1 MQCSILGDVVRH
13 YFKYQI
19 STFNQPLLT
28 QNNTYGS
35 LTDFAVYREHSG
47 GDFRGMDAWGA
58 FATETG
64 YTSGYYTG
72 NYGNEYSTTLYLYM
86 STPKPTIIT
95 GYSLY
100 IPTVDS
106 AMHGGSVSK
115 TTFSASNDQQ
125 NWIKLNSTGGL
136 SQDTQLS
143 FSFNNSN
150 TYRYYRFTYKTVG
163 SGRRDYSA
171 VSSFRLIGNEKT
183 VIAGTEDDYDFYTD
197 RIEGKH
203 IKLNDKYYAV
213 KG

>member
-1 MQCSILGDVVRH
+1 MKCSILGDVVRH

-47 GDFRGMDAWGA
+47 GSFEGKDAWGA

-72 NYGNEYSTTLYLYM
+72 NYGDQYSTTLYLYM

-100 IPTVDS
+100 IPTIDS
-106 AMHGGSVSK
+106 GMDWGSTD
-115 TTFSASNDQQ
+115 TTSFSASNDQQ
-125 NWIKLNSTGGL
+125 NWTTLNTTGNI
-136 SQDTQLS
+136 SQDTTHTYT
-143 FSFNNSN
+143 FSN
-150 TYRYYRFTYKTVG
+150 TVSYRFYRFSIKTVG
-163 SGRRDYSA
+163 SGHKDRTA